1 MDRRKIVYAIAGL
14 TAASGLGLLTYCA
27 IRIGSLEDRLARLE
41 GTGEARI
48 AEVARNLN
56 DVRGQVQ
63 IVISKLRS
71 ESDGLV
77 DEPGPDEHLRF
88 ATVADAEAEIRKLGD
103 KPAAERLAG
112 TLTAIDEWLIRPGE
126 EDQFKKVRLGHL
138 DRLRKLVK
146 EEVEKHQEAALK
158 AASGGEGAKEH
169 AEAGAILVLYPMSDV
184 PNVVEE
190 AKSLA
195 GRQSELV
202 GRLEA
207 IRRQRYNRWAAGQ
220 VEAALDYFNA
230 NVSHYNPFNDNAVLI
245 GSLVNNLGNVD
256 PVMLEPSVLEL
267 YNYVIE
273 RTKGSISEKNKVE
286 LAKRLTDPAVR
297 RKALGD
303 F

>member
-1 MDRRKIVYAIAGL
+1 MDRAKVVYAAVGITGAL
-14 TAASGLGLLTYCA
+14 GLGLLTFCA
-27 IRIGSLEDRLARLE
+27 IRICSLESRLTHLGDA
-41 GTGEARI
+41 GEARI
-48 AEVARNLN
+48 GEVTKDLK
-56 DVRGQVQ
+56 DLRGQVQ
-63 IVISKLRS
+63 VIVSKLRS
-71 ESDGLV
+71 ENDGLI
-77 DEPGPDEHLRF
+77 DEAVPDENVRF
-88 ATVADAEAEIRKLGD
+88 ATVADAEAEISKLGD
-103 KPAAERLAG
+103 RPSAERLAG
-112 TLTAIDEWLIRPGE
+112 VLMAIDEWLIRPGE
-126 EDQFKKVRLGHL
+126 EEQFKKFRLGHL

-146 EEVEKHQEAALK
+146 DEVEEHQEAALK
-158 AASGGEGAKEH
+158 AATGAQGAKEH
-169 AEAGAILVLYPMSDV
+169 AEAGRLLVLYPMSDE

-220 VEAALDYFNA
+220 VETTLDYFNA

-245 GSLVNNLGNVD
+245 DSLVKSLGQVD
-256 PVMLEPSVLEL
+256 PVVLEPSVLEL